1 MKVRSDKASRRSAQ
15 LARRAPVSPVA
26 ALPAATAFSRR
37 PWRKACAVN
46 GVAAAVAGILY
57 GASGAAYAQAAQ
69 ATDQAPAT
77 APGGGDSLQEV
88 VVTANAAQGVKKLDA
103 SYNIVAV
110 DAEQIREANPKST
123 ADILKVSPGIWP
135 EASGGQTGA
144 NIEVAGFPSGG
155 DSPFFTNMIEGLPMY
170 GMPSL
175 SFMDSSSLFRLDDT
189 IERVEVVQ
197 GGPGAVFGP
206 AQMGATANFIL
217 RRGTDTPTGDI
228 GVTWGNEGL
237 VRVDGFYGFKIAD
250 GWYGSAGGF
259 YRSSD
264 GVRNPQFQADQGGQ
278 FTATL
283 SHDLDGGSLMFW
295 SRVLDDKNQFIVPV
309 PVIESA
315 SGDFSAYPGFS
326 PLTGSYGSRSIQN
339 VTLPN
344 PAGGFET
351 ADLANG
357 RGGTLY
363 YFGSKYDQKIG
374 DSWSLLNNFMVDGGQ
389 LNTNALFSGPNPR
402 PLSYYLYGCQ
412 VAQPAGYCKGA
423 TAVDTNNLGTGG
435 QGLPLSTDVQATYA
449 GSGLAVNPNQSVLTQ
464 GWWYIQKTLQNVT
477 DEFRASKEIFSGN
490 TLTGG
495 VYLARYSDDDNWSL
509 GNTMLMANVPN
520 TQAINLEYV
529 NGGHIYHLTSNQGFV
544 NFNGNFNILEHGDAM
559 NTAGYLS
566 DAWKLGPW
574 LFDASARLENIN
586 AHQRTCN
593 TSKVQMGSQY
603 DLWDNAVPLCNGT
616 YAYEHYVRTRPVFTG
631 GVNYEI
637 TQSMSA
643 YFRANTGVHYDDFD
657 NGIRGTTNN
666 LFAPLETV
674 TNYEVGYK
682 WQTAIS
688 YLDVSAYHRVFD
700 GLQYQESNLEGVPF
714 GPISTYGSTTK
725 GIDVVG
731 TLTPFKGFN
740 IRVVGDYEDGK
751 FQDYI
756 GCLKYID
763 INGNPQCAQIN
774 GSPLERQ
781 PKFQIRVTPSYT
793 VVPGPWGDVTAWV
806 TYEHVGQRYEDLTG
820 LQPLGTYYTL
830 AAGIVTD
837 IGNNWEFRVQGT
849 NLTNQIGLTEG
860 NARVTGGESGV
871 GGVLL
876 ARPYEGREVN
886 VTAKYKF

>member
-1 MKVRSDKASRRSAQ
+1 
-15 LARRAPVSPVA
+15 
-26 ALPAATAFSRR
+26 
-37 PWRKACAVN
+37 
-46 GVAAAVAGILY
+46 
-57 GASGAAYAQAAQ
+57 
-69 ATDQAPAT
+69 
-77 APGGGDSLQEV
+77 
-88 VVTANAAQGVKKLDA
+88 
-103 SYNIVAV
+103 
-110 DAEQIREANPKST
+110 
-123 ADILKVSPGIWP
+123 
-135 EASGGQTGA
+135 
-144 NIEVAGFPSGG
+144 
-155 DSPFFTNMIEGLPMY
+155 
-170 GMPSL
+170 
-175 SFMDSSSLFRLDDT
+175 
-189 IERVEVVQ
+189 
-197 GGPGAVFGP
+197 
-206 AQMGATANFIL
+206 
-217 RRGTDTPTGDI
+217 
-228 GVTWGNEGL
+228 
-237 VRVDGFYGFKIAD
+237 
-250 GWYGSAGGF
+250 
-259 YRSSD
+259 
-264 GVRNPQFQADQGGQ
+264 
-278 FTATL
+278 
-283 SHDLDGGSLMFW
+283 MFW

-309 PVIESA
+309 PVIESS
-315 SGDFSAYPGFS
+315 SGSFSAYPGFS

-339 VTLPN
+339 VTIPSA
-344 PAGGFET
+344 AGGFET

-374 DSWSLLNNFMVDGGQ
+374 DWQLLNNFMVDGGE

-412 VAQPAGYCKGA
+412 VAQPAGYCNGA
-423 TAVDTNNLGTGG
+423 TAIDTNNLGTGG
-435 QGLPLSTDVQATYA
+435 QGLPLSTNVQATYA
-449 GSGLAVNPNQSVLTQ
+449 GSGLPVSANQSVLTQ
-464 GWWYIQKTLQNVT
+464 GWWYIQKTLQNIT
-477 DEFRASKEIFSGN
+477 DEFRISREIFSGN
-490 TLTGG
+490 TVTGG
-495 VYLARYSDDDNWSL
+495 IYLARYSDDDNWSL

-529 NGGHIYHLTSNQGFV
+529 NGGHTYHLTSSQGFV
-544 NFNGNFNILEHGDAM
+544 NFNGNFNILEHGNAM

-574 LFDASARLENIN
+574 LFDVSARLENIN

-593 TSKVQMGSQY
+593 RSNVQMGSQY
-603 DLWDNAVPLCNGT
+603 DLYDNAVPTCNGT
-616 YAYEHYVRTRPVFTG
+616 FAYEHYVRTRPVFTG
-631 GVNYEI
+631 GANYEI
-637 TQSMSA
+637 TQNMSA

-674 TNYEVGYK
+674 VNYEVGYK

-820 LQPLGTYYTL
+820 LQPLGSYYML
-830 AAGIVTD
+830 SAGIVTD